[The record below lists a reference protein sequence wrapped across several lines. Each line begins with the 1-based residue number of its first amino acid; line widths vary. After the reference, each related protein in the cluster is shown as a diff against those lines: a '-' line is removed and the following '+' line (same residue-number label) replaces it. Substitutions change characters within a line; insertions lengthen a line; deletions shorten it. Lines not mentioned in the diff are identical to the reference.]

1 MGERRTSRKYFE
13 TLLKGSVLKCLVPT
27 TGFWSFNAFW
37 AWQVGRV
44 IRSAMAFISHFCLE
58 RSPQETFWKG
68 EVKQTHKQ
76 EVTGEN
82 GIWHQAEKVCSFPAE
97 SVGISARLP
106 DCVSLCLIFFL
117 HSSPGKMGVFLSI
130 KMRARRSPPHR
141 CSIGNRSLYFTVCAA
156 GSCFKVLDMRIW
168 LIQVTATARA

>member
-27 TGFWSFNAFW
+27 TGFWSLNAFW

-76 EVTGEN
+76 EVNGEN
-82 GIWHQAEKVCSFPAE
+82 VCLASGRKGLF
-97 SVGISARLP
+97 ISSWVSWYQCKAARL
-106 DCVSLCLIFFL
+106 CFIVSHFL
-117 HSSPGKMGVFLSI
+117 FSLLTRENGCFPFDKDEGEKKSSS
-130 KMRARRSPPHR
+130 
-141 CSIGNRSLYFTVCAA
+141 
-156 GSCFKVLDMRIW
+156 
-168 LIQVTATARA
+168 QVQYR